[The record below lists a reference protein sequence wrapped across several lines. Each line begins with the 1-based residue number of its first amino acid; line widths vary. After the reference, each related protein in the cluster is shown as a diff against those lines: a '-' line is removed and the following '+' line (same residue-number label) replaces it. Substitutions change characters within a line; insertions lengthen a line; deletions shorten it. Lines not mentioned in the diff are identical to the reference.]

1 MNWLFHPYLSFH
13 KLFVRKTLVRQ
24 LKEEVTEEFLM
35 ILLQFLRI
43 ACCLDKYLGES
54 IENFNGKIEFRSENK
69 GIRVVAE
76 FRDGHLYPEEL
87 EPDEPLIPPANASVV
102 FKNPEA
108 VKNFLLP
115 EGGLEGRRDV
125 LRSYLNNE
133 IRLEG
138 NFNYIYRFGF
148 LATHLQRHFLLPS
161 G

>member
-1 MNWLFHPYLSFH
+1 MDWLLNPYWRLQH
-13 KLFVRKTLVRQ
+13 RLARKKFVNQVQ
-24 LKEEVTEEFLM
+24 EEVTEEFLK
-35 ILLQFLRI
+35 ILLQFLRFS
-43 ACCLDKYLGES
+43 CYLDAYLRRS
-54 IENFNGKIEFRSENK
+54 IKDFNGRIELRSDDK
-69 GIRVVAE
+69 DIRVLAE
-76 FRDGHLYPEEL
+76 FKNGRLNPKELKPDEEL
-87 EPDEPLIPPANASVV
+87 VPPANASIV

-148 LATHLQRHFLLPS
+148 LATHLQLHFQ
-161 G
+161 

>member
-1 MNWLFHPYLSFH
+1 MNWLLNPYW
-13 KLFVRKTLVRQ
+13 KIQLVNQ
-24 LKEEVTEEFLM
+24 VKEEVTEEFLKA
-35 ILLQFLRI
+35 LLQFLRI
-43 ACCLDKYLGES
+43 SCCFDKYLRRS
-54 IENFNGKIEFRSENK
+54 IENFKGQIEFRSENK

-76 FRDGHLYPEEL
+76 FRDGYLHPREL
-87 EPDEPLIPPANASVV
+87 KPNEQLTPPANASIV

-115 EGGLEGRRDV
+115 PGGSEGRKDV
-125 LRSYLNNE
+125 LRSLLNNE

-148 LATHLQRHFLLPS
+148 LATHVQRHLLQPL

>member
-1 MNWLFHPYLSFH
+1 MDWLLNPYWRIQRRLAR
-13 KLFVRKTLVRQ
+13 KKFVNQV
-24 LKEEVTEEFLM
+24 KEEVTEEFLE
-35 ILLQFLRI
+35 ILLQFLRF
-43 ACCLDKYLGES
+43 CSYLDEYLRQS
-54 IENFNGKIEFRSENK
+54 IGTSKWKIELRSEDK
-69 GIRVVAE
+69 DIRVLAE
-76 FRDGHLYPEEL
+76 FENGHVKPREL
-87 EPDEPLIPPANASVV
+87 EPNEQVVPPANASVV

-115 EGGLEGRRDV
+115 PGGLQGRRDV

-138 NFNYIYRFGF
+138 NLNYVYRFGF

>member
-1 MNWLFHPYLSFH
+1 MSWLLYPYWRIRQH
-13 KLFVRKTLVRQ
+13 FVRKDFLSL
-24 LKEEVTEEFLM
+24 LKEEVTEEFLKAL
-35 ILLQFLRI
+35 IQFLRFS
-43 ACCLDKYLGES
+43 CCLDGYLRRS
-54 IENFNGKIEFRSENK
+54 INDFNGQIEFRSDNK

-76 FRDGHLYPEEL
+76 FKNGHLKPKELKPEEDL
-87 EPDEPLIPPANASVV
+87 VPPANASVV

-125 LRSYLNNE
+125 LRSLLNNE

-148 LATHLQRHFLLPS
+148 LATHLQRHFL
-161 G
+161 

>member
-1 MNWLFHPYLSFH
+1 MNWLLNPYWKIRRH
-13 KLFVRKTLVRQ
+13 FVRKNFVSQ
-24 LKEEVTEEFLM
+24 VQEEVTEEFLK
-35 ILLQFLRI
+35 ILLQFLRF
-43 ACCLDKYLGES
+43 CSYLDEYLRQS
-54 IENFNGKIEFRSENK
+54 IGTSKWKIELRSEDK
-69 GIRVVAE
+69 DIRVLAE
-76 FRDGHLYPEEL
+76 FENGHVKPREL
-87 EPDEPLIPPANASVV
+87 EPNEQVVPPANASVV

-115 EGGLEGRRDV
+115 PGGLQGRRDV

-138 NFNYIYRFGF
+138 NLNYIYRFGF

>member
-1 MNWLFHPYLSFH
+1 MNWLLNPYWKIQRRLAR
-13 KLFVRKTLVRQ
+13 KKFVNQVQ
-24 LKEEVTEEFLM
+24 EEVTEEFLK
-35 ILLQFLRI
+35 ILLQLLRF
-43 ACCLDKYLGES
+43 CCYLDEYLRRS

-76 FRDGHLYPEEL
+76 FRDGYLHPGEL
-87 EPDEPLIPPANASVV
+87 KPDEQLTPPANASVV

-115 EGGLEGRRDV
+115 PGGLQGRRDV
-125 LRSYLNNE
+125 LRSLLNNE

-148 LATHLQRHFLLPS
+148 LATHLQRHFL
-161 G
+161 